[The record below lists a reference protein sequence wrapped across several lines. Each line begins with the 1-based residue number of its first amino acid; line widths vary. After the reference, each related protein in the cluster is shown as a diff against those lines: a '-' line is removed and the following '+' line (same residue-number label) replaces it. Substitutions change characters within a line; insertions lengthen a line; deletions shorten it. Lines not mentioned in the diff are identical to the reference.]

1 MGQTI
6 SDPSQ
11 PVKRL
16 VTDRSVSQT
25 NNVPADVRFDVRWNS
40 KSDTVQFYN
49 SRIIE
54 MNVQV
59 CKWSKRLAQA
69 SFEKDGDRKGFAMLT
84 HEMYEQRIAAR
95 TQRSAL
101 DYFTTS
107 ALLGR
112 PDPLASDSPD
122 DVSFDLT
129 YKMVDRLVIAAVET
143 GARFER
149 DSLPSDPLAWLYS
162 PQPPF
167 DGARPL
173 EACLTAP
180 GLMRCIMFHSLDLE
194 LGMPSDLVDQ
204 ILRRDAGMTGETV
217 SGGLW
222 NTDRDRDSVGHGRTL
237 YTATIV
243 DVQVGQI
250 HHVYH
255 AMMACD
261 LAEAR
266 GLLRLRYGRQLA
278 DQAEVRRGYDA
289 SNPLAVSMVSD
300 AMGAIL
306 AMVASNP
313 QSALAEGLDLQLES
327 RFAP

>member
-1 MGQTI
+1 MDQTI

-122 DVSFDLT
+122 DVSFDWFG
-129 YKMVDRLVIAAVET
+129 V
-143 GARFER
+143 
-149 DSLPSDPLAWLYS
+149 
-162 PQPPF
+162 PF
-167 DGARPL
+167 
-173 EACLTAP
+173 
-180 GLMRCIMFHSLDLE
+180 F
-194 LGMPSDLVDQ
+194 
-204 ILRRDAGMTGETV
+204 
-217 SGGLW
+217 
-222 NTDRDRDSVGHGRTL
+222 
-237 YTATIV
+237 
-243 DVQVGQI
+243 
-250 HHVYH
+250 
-255 AMMACD
+255 
-261 LAEAR
+261 
-266 GLLRLRYGRQLA
+266 
-278 DQAEVRRGYDA
+278 
-289 SNPLAVSMVSD
+289 
-300 AMGAIL
+300 
-306 AMVASNP
+306 
-313 QSALAEGLDLQLES
+313 
-327 RFAP
+327 